1 MIIWLIN
8 INPQV
13 SDVAIQIPFSI
24 VYWHIYFCSRSLTE
38 SNVRNKLIRI
48 ANPNK
53 DDYYKMLSRIVA
65 HNSDNVLNK
74 AIIFEFTYASVEW
87 QKQRSIFCKRNL

>member
-1 MIIWLIN
+1 MLPYRFHFRLCIDTFIFAH
-8 INPQV
+8 V
-13 SDVAIQIPFSI
+13 HS
-24 VYWHIYFCSRSLTE
+24 E

-74 AIIFEFTYASVEW
+74 AIIFEFTYASVE
-87 QKQRSIFCKRNL
+87 